1 MARSVIWTEDF
12 CKKILAEISKYPD
25 NLVVGMERAAEKY
38 PQVSLS
44 TIKTYYYKK
53 GAPLY
58 KIRTECKSLVMFSV
72 SRRTQNIKNN
82 IRINGDFTSISE
94 QFTPPAF
101 RIILSWWNHL
111 YAYLR
116 NYLWYLKKY

>member
-58 KIRTECKSLVMFSV
+58 KIRTKCKSLVMFSV
-72 SRRTQNIKNN
+72 SCRTQNIKNN
-82 IRINGDFTSISE
+82 IRINGNFTNTSE
-94 QFTPPAF
+94 QFTPSCF

-111 YAYLR
+111 HAYLR
-116 NYLWYLKKY
+116 NYL